1 MDDEN
6 FGHNGYGDE
15 SDDLGSQILELCKLA
30 QGNVTTIY
38 WCKQQIRKRLK
49 ILDRLVKRLSRA
61 KKNEADENRERIENI
76 IKKQTDACKELGE
89 KIQLEIESLD
99 AIRIAAKSYGID
111 IKSRLLALD
120 DTLGDE
126 EGFDDFFTDGDT
138 GDGDA
143 DPNVGEH
150 TDYTP

>member
-6 FGHNGYGDE
+6 IEYNGYGDNE
-15 SDDLGSQILELCKLA
+15 DDLGDQILELCKLA

-61 KKNEADENRERIENI
+61 KNNEETEKSAHIENI
-76 IKKQTDACKELGE
+76 IKQQTAACKELGE

-126 EGFDDFFTDGDT
+126 EGFDDFFDDKEDNSGDNQDPPDKTDK
-138 GDGDA
+138 
-143 DPNVGEH
+143 
-150 TDYTP
+150 TP